1 MQSRQ
6 MQGSGVQQPEQDR
19 KGLRPSPLQH
29 NAHPSRP
36 LAIAQA
42 EMQKLGLRG
51 TSLTVQGVAR
61 DMVLAVRPG
70 QIII

>member
-1 MQSRQ
+1 

-19 KGLRPSPLQH
+19 KGLRSSPLQH
-29 NAHPSRP
+29 NPHPSRS